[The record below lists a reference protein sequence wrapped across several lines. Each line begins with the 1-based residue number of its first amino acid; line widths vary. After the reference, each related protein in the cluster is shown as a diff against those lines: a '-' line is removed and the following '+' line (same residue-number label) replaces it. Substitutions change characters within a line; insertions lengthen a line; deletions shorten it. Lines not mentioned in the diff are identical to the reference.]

1 MSNRYRIYYFLRG
14 VWYTLLG
21 LDCTQWLFQKLGIH
35 GGYYQPVDTSL
46 NTIIFD
52 NEMSEGLL
60 LRETDT

>member
-14 VWYTLLG
+14 VWYTILG
-21 LDCTQWLFQKLGIH
+21 LECTQFILNKLRL
-35 GGYYQPVDTSL
+35 GGGREAMDTGL